1 MARFQRHRGGST
13 ASTHAAEYQ
22 DSSATACTNGNACA
36 RLAPI
41 PRRPLL
47 TPAAASVTMRAAHST
62 THVSAHSHPARAAL
76 TSVVCSHC
84 EAKHSPAA
92 GCRRRHLRARGAA
105 QEWQWQPL
113 FFFKFCRALRPLP
126 DCSGASSKWQL
137 EVPVVWPAAL
147 RLLQLGDAMNG
158 STKVGAWPRG

>member
-1 MARFQRHRGGST
+1 MLALRGQ
-13 ASTHAAEYQ
+13 A
-22 DSSATACTNGNACA
+22 
-36 RLAPI
+36 LAGGG
-41 PRRPLL
+41 L
-47 TPAAASVTMRAAHST
+47 PAAASEG
-62 THVSAHSHPARAAL
+62 P
-76 TSVVCSHC
+76 
-84 EAKHSPAA
+84 
-92 GCRRRHLRARGAA
+92 GAA

-113 FFFKFCRALRPLP
+113 FFSSICRALRPLP

>member
-1 MARFQRHRGGST
+1 M

-62 THVSAHSHPARAAL
+62 THVSAHRHPARAAL

-92 GCRRRHLRARGAA
+92 GCRRRHLRARGGR
-105 QEWQWQPL
+105 PRSGSGSH
-113 FFFKFCRALRPLP
+113 FFLSSICRALRPLP